1 MSQLSVNAID
11 KESGSTLTLGGSG
24 TTVQPHASATVSG
37 FGGGKVLQV
46 IQAQKSNVFSTTGT
60 TFVDITDLSLTITP
74 SSTSSKILVMFTAML
89 SGDTSATTQVNLLRD
104 STILGEGSTGS
115 MKASISNY
123 ATASQ
128 TYNSGLNW
136 LDSPSSTSSLTY
148 KAQLAT
154 DNTGGVVVYLNRNSA
169 DADYTGSST
178 LTVMEIG
185 A

>member
-1 MSQLSVNAID
+1 MSTINVNALD

-37 FGGGKVLQV
+37 FGKVLQV
-46 IQAQKSNVFSTTGT
+46 VQAQKSNVFSTTGT

-104 STILGEGSTGS
+104 STILGEGATGS

-136 LDSPSSTSSLTY
+136 LDSPSSISSLTY

-154 DNTGGVVVYLNRNSA
+154 DNTLGVVVYLNRNSG
-169 DADYTGSST
+169 DAAYTGSST